1 MDAVP
6 QNLVTVF
13 FTEPSLKRILT
24 YLCNARAP
32 GSWDPVTATVLDMLS
47 AKLQFCLS
55 ATGLIPF
62 KGRANLVYPYH
73 MMSTEQKEF
82 IRSALQERVGFTVCN
97 ESVVFHASP
106 GDPERLDAVSVLE
119 AMCSK
124 ILESKIHDEHSVR
137 IGVCN
142 IILQRVQSVMPIS
155 RGVQQRL
162 NSLLFGSK

>member
-1 MDAVP
+1 MDESP
-6 QNLVTVF
+6 QNIVTVF
-13 FTEPSLKRILT
+13 FSEPNMKRILT
-24 YLCNARAP
+24 FLCNARAP

-47 AKLQFCLS
+47 SKLQFCLS

-82 IRSALQERVGFTVCN
+82 IRISLQERVKFTVCN
-97 ESVVFHASP
+97 DTVVFHASP
-106 GDPERLDAVSVLE
+106 GDPERLDTVSVLE

-124 ILESKIHDEHSVR
+124 IIESKIHEEHSVR

-142 IILQRVQSVMPIS
+142 IILQRVQSVIPIS
-155 RGVQQRL
+155 RGAQQRL
-162 NSLLFGSK
+162 NSMLFGCK